1 MKNKQFDVLSH
12 NIDFSELQWVFKS
25 KEQNSVSE
33 FSSKHSKLCFKSLGD
48 YKPAITATLTEDEA
62 YRFLSEENTVN
73 VSKSSHNEYF
83 EENIDLAEYIKESF
97 KDFRYVISHD
107 ENMQRL
113 VPKLTVY
120 KKTYRGGK
128 VKNKLVLVVDYYL
141 RIYCNNFEY
150 DIIRRFFAPEK
161 ETFNNLE
168 LFNLGFT
175 SEENFEQLSKLME
188 ETFKSN
194 PKRFRNIIQYGGI
207 RKNKGKRK
215 LIHENK
221 MKKFLIVLSKFEIG
235 SIFLIDFEFNS
246 DIFVQIIQTI
256 KWRFSLIFINWL
268 IASKNITK
276 SYAKVNNKS
285 SRLIKF
291 INCNFESNYFND
303 SKISRRS
310 KTELSD
316 VIKYIWLNKYWE
328 KHLHKI
334 FLFNSFEHDF
344 DILSYYKQIKPKINI
359 SMSRWYLKTIK
370 QFLEILKWI

>member
-1 MKNKQFDVLSH
+1 
-12 NIDFSELQWVFKS
+12 
-25 KEQNSVSE
+25 
-33 FSSKHSKLCFKSLGD
+33 
-48 YKPAITATLTEDEA
+48 
-62 YRFLSEENTVN
+62 
-73 VSKSSHNEYF
+73 
-83 EENIDLAEYIKESF
+83 
-97 KDFRYVISHD
+97 
-107 ENMQRL
+107 
-113 VPKLTVY
+113 
-120 KKTYRGGK
+120 
-128 VKNKLVLVVDYYL
+128 
-141 RIYCNNFEY
+141 
-150 DIIRRFFAPEK
+150 
-161 ETFNNLE
+161 
-168 LFNLGFT
+168 
-175 SEENFEQLSKLME
+175 
-188 ETFKSN
+188 
-194 PKRFRNIIQYGGI
+194 
-207 RKNKGKRK
+207 
-215 LIHENK
+215 

-334 FLFNSFEHDF
+334 FFIKVIILNYWNIDWFGTTFVRFE
-344 DILSYYKQIKPKINI
+344 ITSK
-359 SMSRWYLKTIK
+359 YLG
-370 QFLEILKWI
+370 QHSCS

>member
-194 PKRFRNIIQYGGI
+194 PKRFRNTLSFIL
-207 RKNKGKRK
+207 R
-215 LIHENK
+215 LK
-221 MKKFLIVLSKFEIG
+221 MK
-235 SIFLIDFEFNS
+235 
-246 DIFVQIIQTI
+246 
-256 KWRFSLIFINWL
+256 
-268 IASKNITK
+268 
-276 SYAKVNNKS
+276 
-285 SRLIKF
+285 
-291 INCNFESNYFND
+291 
-303 SKISRRS
+303 
-310 KTELSD
+310 
-316 VIKYIWLNKYWE
+316 
-328 KHLHKI
+328 
-334 FLFNSFEHDF
+334 
-344 DILSYYKQIKPKINI
+344 
-359 SMSRWYLKTIK
+359 
-370 QFLEILKWI
+370 

>member
-1 MKNKQFDVLSH
+1 M
-12 NIDFSELQWVFKS
+12 
-25 KEQNSVSE
+25 
-33 FSSKHSKLCFKSLGD
+33 
-48 YKPAITATLTEDEA
+48 
-62 YRFLSEENTVN
+62 SEENTVN

-194 PKRFRNIIQYGGI
+194 PKRFRNTLSFIL
-207 RKNKGKRK
+207 R
-215 LIHENK
+215 LK
-221 MKKFLIVLSKFEIG
+221 MK
-235 SIFLIDFEFNS
+235 
-246 DIFVQIIQTI
+246 
-256 KWRFSLIFINWL
+256 
-268 IASKNITK
+268 
-276 SYAKVNNKS
+276 
-285 SRLIKF
+285 
-291 INCNFESNYFND
+291 
-303 SKISRRS
+303 
-310 KTELSD
+310 
-316 VIKYIWLNKYWE
+316 
-328 KHLHKI
+328 
-334 FLFNSFEHDF
+334 
-344 DILSYYKQIKPKINI
+344 
-359 SMSRWYLKTIK
+359 
-370 QFLEILKWI
+370 